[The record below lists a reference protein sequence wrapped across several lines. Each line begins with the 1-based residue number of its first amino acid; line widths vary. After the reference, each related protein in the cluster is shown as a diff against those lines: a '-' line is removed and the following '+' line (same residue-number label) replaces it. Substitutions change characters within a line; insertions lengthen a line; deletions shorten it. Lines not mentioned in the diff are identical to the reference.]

1 MTWRIQLPQPHLRRV
16 DLLSGEKTVVAAWTQ
31 VDRVQFYDQRNGGSL
46 GERVIEKLASTDR
59 QSERWRTFLASL
71 TAPNSMFLPFVRLAG
86 MQLYVTDDG
95 RIRLYQMSDGALMME
110 VSGKEA
116 PLSLDDDARVLALD
130 LDRGLGLV
138 ALLDST
144 AKLHLYQ
151 QRIRIGSYETG
162 LQLTGDTSPI
172 VVTPQGGKV
181 IYITDGQQLC
191 AFDTAGKP
199 QKRLELHYPL
209 GLMAASPDSKWL
221 IVSDAETGVL
231 RVYRADD
238 LQVTHQRYA
247 IDLAADARRM
257 NTAAGAPPTT
267 HVPNALA
274 INNRG
279 IIAFGLG
286 GLLCVT
292 SMTKM
297 RAVPVSV

>member
-1 MTWRIQLPQPHLRRV
+1 MTWRIQLPQPYLRRV
-16 DLLSGEKTVVAAWTQ
+16 DLLTGEKTVVAAWTQ
-31 VDRVQFYDQRNGGSL
+31 TDRVHYYDQRNGSTL

-71 TAPNSMFLPFVRLAG
+71 TAPNAMFLPFVRLTG
-86 MQLYVTDDG
+86 LQLYVTDDG
-95 RIRLYQMSDGALMME
+95 RIRLYQKDEGVFSVE

-116 PLSLDDDARVLALD
+116 PLLVDDDLRVVALD

-138 ALLDST
+138 ALLDN
-144 AKLHLYQ
+144 AANLHLYQ
-151 QRIRIGSYETG
+151 QRIRIGTFETG
-162 LQLTGDTSPI
+162 LQLAGETSPI
-172 VVTPQGGKV
+172 LITPQGGKV
-181 IYITDGQQLC
+181 IFISDGQQLC
-191 AFDTAGKP
+191 IFDTGGKL
-199 QKRLELHYPL
+199 QKRIELHYSL
-209 GLMAASPDSKWL
+209 GLMAASPDGKWL
-221 IVSDAETGVL
+221 IISDAETGVL
-231 RVYRADD
+231 RVYRADV
-238 LQVTHQRYA
+238 LQATHQRYA

-257 NTAAGAPPTT
+257 NTAAGAPSTT

-297 RAVPVSV
+297 RAVPASV